1 MTSTHHDHLADH
13 KDHHHNSAHHQLTY
27 VVEAGNHAMTH
38 LAKKT
43 PEDRAIAKDI
53 IGHLISSVSA
63 LEAHAEH
70 L

>member
-1 MTSTHHDHLADH
+1 MTGTHHDHLTNH
-13 KDHHHNSAHHQLTY
+13 KDHHHDSAHHQLTH
-27 VVEAGNHAMTH
+27 VVAAGNHAMAH

-53 IGHLISSVSA
+53 INHLVSSVAA
-63 LEAHAEH
+63 LEAHADH